1 MNRIVLDTNCLLIS
15 LSRRGHYYAVWKDF
29 FAEKYVLCYTNEIL
43 TEYEEILT
51 LKMSRE
57 IAQNIIKAII
67 TRKNTLRLDA
77 HFRFNLIQADVDDN
91 KFVDWAIAANASYIV
106 SQDHHFDILK
116 TIEFPKVELI
126 DIDTFMALLDNEL

>member
-1 MNRIVLDTNCLLIS
+1 
-15 LSRRGHYYAVWKDF
+15 
-29 FAEKYVLCYTNEIL
+29 
-43 TEYEEILT
+43 
-51 LKMSRE
+51 MSRE

-91 KFVDWAIAANASYIV
+91 KFVDCAIAANASYIV